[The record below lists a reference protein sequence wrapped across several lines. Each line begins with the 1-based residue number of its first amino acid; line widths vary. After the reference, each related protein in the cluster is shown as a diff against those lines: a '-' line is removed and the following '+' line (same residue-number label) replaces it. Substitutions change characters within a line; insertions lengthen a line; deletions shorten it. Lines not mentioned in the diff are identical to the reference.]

1 MIALGYPVT
10 NRDHENPGEAQRER
24 RAWRPEAERQLPR
37 SSAYGSAPTS
47 DAPVLVLEREVRW
60 RLYTLS
66 GRIVEPLSRVNHW
79 RPERLSQNG
88 TGP

>member
-1 MIALGYPVT
+1 MIALGYPIT
-10 NRDHENPGEAQRER
+10 NRDHENPGEAQRAR
-24 RAWRPEAERQLPR
+24 
-37 SSAYGSAPTS
+37 SAPTS
-47 DAPVLVLEREVRW
+47 HAPVLVLERDVRW

-66 GRIVEPLSRVNHW
+66 GRIVEPPSRVNHW